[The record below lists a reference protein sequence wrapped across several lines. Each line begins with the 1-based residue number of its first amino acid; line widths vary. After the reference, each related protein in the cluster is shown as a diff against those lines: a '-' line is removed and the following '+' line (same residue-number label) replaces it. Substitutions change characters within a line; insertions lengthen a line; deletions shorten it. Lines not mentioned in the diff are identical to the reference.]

1 MSMTPQPI
9 VADRYRLVE
18 PLGQGGMGRVWK
30 AHDEVLH
37 REVAIKELVPPPGLT
52 TEERQEMRERSLR
65 EARAIARL
73 NHVNV
78 VRIFDVLRTD
88 GDPWIVMEYVA
99 SRSLQ
104 DVLADE
110 GPLPPARVADIGL
123 GMLGALRAAHR
134 LGVVHRDIKPGNV
147 LLADDGRVVLTDW
160 GLATVPGDPNVTRTG
175 LVLGSPAYIAPER
188 AREGIAGPQSDLW
201 SLGATLF
208 AAVEGMS
215 PFGRTTAIATL
226 AALAADPVPPAK
238 KAGPLRPVIE
248 GLLRKDPAQR
258 ISAEDADRLLRRA
271 AGQRRG
277 GRSFLDGVRR
287 QRPLPAAV
295 PAPRPPVDGTPPK
308 PATARGSAP
317 APVPAPLPIVV
328 PIETEAP
335 AAEAPIEAEAPAAVA
350 PIEAEAPAAESP
362 APAAAAPGT
371 AVDAPPD
378 AAPSPEPETPSGA
391 PSTAPEAPAAAAEAP
406 SVAPEAASA
415 TPEAA
420 SATPEAASTEPEA
433 ASTEPDAP
441 SAAAAPDVAPRTEPE
456 TSSAEVETPAEVP
469 TNLDATKVETLPPII
484 AGSAVASRP
493 VKVVPPPPRP
503 KPDWM
508 RGRGPLVAAAI
519 ALALVVLVMSVLL
532 IVLRDDDEPDGNQA
546 APAPST
552 TVPAAGA
559 PATSAAGSTAGA
571 AKPTGQPVEPTVAP
585 PSNPTGPG
593 TTKAPVP
600 SSWRMYAGRSGFRVP
615 VPPGMTESVVGTRV
629 EFRGGG
635 RLLIIDQR
643 DDPQPDPVADWERQE
658 SFRVNRGDWAEY
670 PEDRDR
676 RGRLLPEGRRLG
688 VEVHRRQR
696 QPDARA
702 QPRVHHRAEAGAR
715 HLLVDAGVPVGC
727 EFVRP
732 PDHLRRFVPNPA

>member
-110 GPLPPARVADIGL
+110 GPLPPARVVDIGL

-188 AREGIAGPQSDLW
+188 AREGIAGPRSDLW

-208 AAVEGMS
+208 AAVEGTS

-226 AALAADPVPPAK
+226 AALAADPVPPAR

-287 QRPLPAAV
+287 QRPLPAVV
-295 PAPRPPVDGTPPK
+295 PAPRPPVDGSPPK

-317 APVPAPLPIVV
+317 APVPVPLPIVV
-328 PIETEAP
+328 PTDAEAP
-335 AAEAPIEAEAPAAVA
+335 AAEAPIEAEAPAT
-350 PIEAEAPAAESP
+350 ESP
-362 APAAAAPGT
+362 EPATAAPGT
-371 AVDAPPD
+371 TVDAPAAPAPD
-378 AAPSPEPETPSGA
+378 AAPSIEPETPSAAAGA
-391 PSTAPEAPAAAAEAP
+391 PSTAPEAPAAASEA
-406 SVAPEAASA
+406 S
-415 TPEAA
+415 
-420 SATPEAASTEPEA
+420 SATPEAASTEPDVP
-433 ASTEPDAP
+433 STEPEASSTASEPDLEP
-441 SAAAAPDVAPRTEPE
+441 STAAAPDIAPSAEPE
-456 TSSAEVETPAEVP
+456 TSSAELETPAEVRP
-469 TNLDATKVETLPPII
+469 RDEAKVNTMPPII
-484 AGSAVASRP
+484 AGSVTSRP

-503 KPDWM
+503 KPGST

-532 IVLRDDDEPDGNQA
+532 IVLRDDDEPGGNQA

-552 TVPAAGA
+552 TVPTTGS

-571 AKPTGQPVEPTVAP
+571 GEPTEKPAEPTAVP

-593 TTKAPVP
+593 TTKRPVP
-600 SSWRMYAGRSGFRVP
+600 RSWRMYTGKSGFRVP
-615 VPPGMTESVVGTRV
+615 VPPGMTATIEGTRV
-629 EFRGGG
+629 NFSGGG

-658 SFRVNRGDWAEY
+658 SYRVKRGDWAEY
-670 PEDRDR
+670 QKIKI
-676 RGRLLPEGRRLG
+676 
-688 VEVHRRQR
+688 VEVDYFQKAADWEWRYTSESGNRMHVLSRGFITGPKQAHGIYWSTPESRWAASFSDLQIIF
-696 QPDARA
+696 DN
-702 QPRVHHRAEAGAR
+702 
-715 HLLVDAGVPVGC
+715 
-727 EFVRP
+727 
-732 PDHLRRFVPNPA
+732 FVPNPE